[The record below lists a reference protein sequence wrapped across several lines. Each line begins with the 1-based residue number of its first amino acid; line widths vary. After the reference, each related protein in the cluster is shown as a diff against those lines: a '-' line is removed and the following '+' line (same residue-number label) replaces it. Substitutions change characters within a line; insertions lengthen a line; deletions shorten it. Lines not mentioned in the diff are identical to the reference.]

1 MTVIF
6 VIMAERK
13 LLLHETSFYSYILT
27 PHYNVITAPTKFH
40 IKIKSL

>member
-13 LLLHETSFYSYILT
+13 LLLHETSFYSYIT
-27 PHYNVITAPTKFH
+27 DT
-40 IKIKSL
+40 SL